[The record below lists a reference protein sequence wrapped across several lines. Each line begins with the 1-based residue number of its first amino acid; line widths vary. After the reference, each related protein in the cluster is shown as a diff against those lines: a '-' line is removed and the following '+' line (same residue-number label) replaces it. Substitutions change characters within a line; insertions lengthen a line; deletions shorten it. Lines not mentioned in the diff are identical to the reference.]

1 MRGRKDKLILP
12 EAVAES
18 IRKLTKK
25 SDTAKLRINAF
36 V

>member
-1 MRGRKDKLILP
+1 MRGRKYTLRLP
-12 EAVAES
+12 EAVAEL